1 LGELWWTR
9 KKRSLQDLKDV
20 SKSKLEQIQAKKE
33 AKKHRKKARK
43 IQKNMGLIKYYF
55 CPCFRKYYDPA
66 LSDYDKLTPE
76 QRAEM
81 DKQLA
86 LQRRQA
92 ELKIKNPET
101 IHWLKYQE
109 KVEKDIAQLE
119 NHKNTISSIQDNP
132 KTNEGKHSSSATTS
146 NANELVLVPLHE
158 KKETELDEED
168 DRYVDD
174 QPKKSPP
181 KSFLEEKI
189 NATAIKREERAMNR
203 KERKQ
208 QRMAE
213 VEGPRKKRIS

>member
-1 LGELWWTR
+1 
-9 KKRSLQDLKDV
+9 
-20 SKSKLEQIQAKKE
+20 LEQIQAKKE

-55 CPCFRKYYDPA
+55 CPCFRKFYDPA

-86 LQRRQA
+86 IQRRQA

-132 KTNEGKHSSSATTS
+132 KTTEGKHSSSVATTS
-146 NANELVLVPLHE
+146 NANELALVPLHE
-158 KKETELDEED
+158 KKETDPEEE
-168 DRYVDD
+168 DD
-174 QPKKSPP
+174 QPKKIPP
-181 KSFLEEKI
+181 KSFLEEKT
-189 NATAIKREERAMNR
+189 NATAVKREERAMNR